1 MRVWIL
7 MAITA
12 ALAGS
17 GRAAE
22 PVVAYTITNGSEIT
36 ESLTGA
42 PGDAAR
48 GRAIYA
54 GEARAGC
61 PACHGVP
68 GLAVSALDFAEPN
81 LEGPN
86 LAGVGGRL
94 SAGAIRLWIVAPS
107 AIAQEATMP
116 AYYAAGQRDGA
127 EDPLYGG
134 PAMTAA
140 EIEDLVAYLVSLRTP
155 G

>member
-1 MRVWIL
+1 MRLRFLVA
-7 MAITA
+7 MTA

-22 PVVAYTITNGSEIT
+22 PVVVYTITNGSEIT

-61 PACHGVP
+61 PACHGMP
-68 GLAVSALDFAEPN
+68 GI
-81 LEGPN
+81 
-86 LAGVGGRL
+86 AGKAATAPDLSGLGGRL
-94 SAGAIRLWIVAPS
+94 SEGAIRLWIVAPS
-107 AIAQEATMP
+107 AITEDTAKP
-116 AYYAAGQRDGA
+116 AFYAAGQRGGA

-134 PAMTAA
+134 PALTAA
-140 EIEDLVAYLVSLRTP
+140 EIEDLVAYLVSLRAP
-155 G
+155 D